1 MASFEDR
8 GNSVRAIVRLPGG
21 AKKTSTFDTR
31 LEAEAWADRMEKKKV
46 LGLLK
51 PSQAGGVTNEEL
63 FEAFLDAVASKSDSA
78 KWNRLRLMKWCK
90 DPLAAMRVGNT
101 LTHDINEWI
110 NRSLAKP
117 NERTGKVI
125 TGATVNRELNLMSAA
140 FAYAVKDRQW
150 ITVNPCHGARRPE
163 QGKRRKRVLLT
174 PEEISA
180 IRISTGYD
188 SDPDLRTLT
197 SRVGACFLL
206 TLETGMRS
214 GEVLRLRPPDYRR
227 EISTIHVAAI
237 EQGGRKSSKSGR
249 SLTDP
254 SRNVPLTARAIE
266 LLDQLLRTM
275 PKDQPYIVGVDDV
288 QRDSLW
294 RKARDQAGVVN
305 LHFHDTKHE
314 AATRLARFIDVLALS
329 HALGTK
335 DVRLLR
341 DVYYNDDAQRSAALL
356 PAQLSLAVRAPVL
369 VDPS

>member
-1 MASFEDR
+1 MASFETR
-8 GNSVRAIVRLPGG
+8 GKSIRVIVRLPGG
-21 AKKTSTFDTR
+21 AKETATFDTR
-31 LEAEAWADRMEKKKV
+31 AEAEAWSDRMEKKKT

-51 PSQAGGVTNEEL
+51 PSQAGGVTNGEL
-63 FEAFLDAVASKSDSA
+63 FETFLDAVASKNDSA

-90 DPLAAMRVGNT
+90 DPLAALRVGNT

-110 NRSLAKP
+110 NRSLSQP
-117 NERTGKVI
+117 NQRTGKEI

-140 FAYAVKDRQW
+140 FAYAVKDRRW
-150 ITVNPCHGARRPE
+150 ITINPCHGARRPE
-163 QGKRRKRVLLT
+163 QGKRRKRELLT

-188 SDPDLRTLT
+188 ADPDLRTLT

-214 GEVLRLRPPDYRR
+214 GEVLRLRPLDYRR
-227 EISTIHVAAI
+227 EIRTVHVAAI
-237 EQGGRKSSKSGR
+237 EQGGRKGGKSGR
-249 SLTDP
+249 ATTDP

-266 LLDQLLRTM
+266 LLDQLVRTQ
-275 PKDQPYIVGVDDV
+275 PADQPYIVGVDDV

-294 RKARDQAGVVN
+294 RKARNQAGVVN

-314 AATRLARFIDVLALS
+314 AATRLARYIDVLALS

-341 DVYYNDDAQRSAALL
+341 DVYYNDDAERSAALL
-356 PAQLSLAVRAPVL
+356 PAQLSPAVPAPVAVL
-369 VDPS
+369 